1 LTISI
6 PTHKV
11 GNTGSP
17 PSGVDRFLPAVLC
30 NEVNATRSAAMASF
44 RTERDERR
52 EGERGGGV
60 SGDEVVEPNGR
71 GKEGRDRLSLDS
83 GVDMVAGADALVL
96 ARGEGRKGGDCEVL
110 AGWTGMTS

>member
-1 LTISI
+1 
-6 PTHKV
+6 
-11 GNTGSP
+11 
-17 PSGVDRFLPAVLC
+17 
-30 NEVNATRSAAMASF
+30 MASF